1 MKKTFIFLLAILSF
15 IGAKAN
21 DGVYY
26 ASGNHLIPITETDI
40 SVKKEVL
47 TINKVGGH
55 LEVTVYYE
63 FFNPTKPKDL
73 LVGFEAPAPYPAGED
88 DVKLFPNQPHIRN
101 FKVVVNGEPLSY
113 EIAHINGDFYGDFYA
128 EDENQKHATPS
139 YYSNGKI
146 QGMSRKE
153 CIKSMED
160 EDFFIYSFYF
170 VYHFN
175 AHFREGLNIIQHTYD
190 FDLSGSVE
198 EEYSFDYIL
207 TAANRW
213 ANNGIDD
220 FTLEINMGER
230 ESFMVQPTFFKSA
243 KDWTINGKG
252 KVLLETE
259 WGLAQEGGSPYF
271 HIQNGSITY
280 KKKNFH
286 PDGELSISKRLSMYY
301 MFYSEDEGVDGQSI
315 VDLMKFQYYN
325 VNIDYFEETNISGFT
340 SQQKRIMKNLPF
352 AYRGHVFKDK
362 GLRQFFESTNWYIPD
377 PDYVDDMSVMSPN
390 EKKWIQFWSK

>member
-1 MKKTFIFLLAILSF
+1 MKKAFILLLTVLSF

-26 ASGNHLIPITETDI
+26 ASGNQLIPITETDI

-47 TINKVGGH
+47 TINKVGNH

-63 FFNPTKPKDL
+63 FFNPSKPKDL
-73 LVGFEAPAPYPAGED
+73 LVGFEAPAPYPPGD
-88 DVKLFPNQPHIRN
+88 DDIKLFPNQPHIRN

-113 EIAHINGDFYGDFYA
+113 EIAHINGDFYI
-128 EDENQKHATPS
+128 DEENEKDATPT

-160 EDFFIYSFYF
+160 EDFFVYSFYF

-190 FDLSGSVE
+190 FDLSSSVE
-198 EEYSFDYIL
+198 EEFSFDYIL

-252 KVLLETE
+252 KVLMEEE
-259 WGLAQEGGSPYF
+259 WGLARYGGSPYF
-271 HIQNGSITY
+271 HIQEGSITY

-286 PDGELSISKRLSMYY
+286 PDGELSISKRLTMMYY
-301 MFYSEDEGVDGQSI
+301 FWEEDVNGQNI
-315 VDLMKFQYYN
+315 VDVMKFQYN
-325 VNIDYFEETNISGFT
+325 HVNPNYFEETNISGFT
-340 SQQKRIMKNLPF
+340 SEQKRILKNLPF
-352 AYRGHVFKDK
+352 AYRGHVFKDS
-362 GLRQFFESTNWYIPD
+362 GLRKFFESTNWYIPD
-377 PDYVDDMSVMSPN
+377 PDYVDDMTVMSPE